1 MEKINASILV
11 VDDDEE
17 MLALCAGIAGDVAA
31 EVAAVSSSDAARE
44 AFRART
50 FDLLLT
56 DLNIDAQGD
65 GVDLTREI
73 HAVSPGTRVVMMTAA
88 PSLET
93 AIGGLKS
100 GASEYIIKPF
110 SVEHLSSVLRS
121 VLEKAAL
128 SAELEHEKAL
138 KKELED
144 AYAELK
150 ASERA
155 KDAFL
160 GRVNHELRTPL
171 AIAGAS
177 LELLGPQLAGG
188 QRDLWLRADKGLKW
202 LRLEIDELLLYSG
215 LLKNEL
221 KIVKA
226 PADLWKL
233 LNDTAASLKFLCD
246 EMQVAVGLQLE
257 GEPWPVTADAGLLRE
272 AFRQLLVNGVKFNRK
287 GGSVTALARYLP
299 DRAVFLFSDTGPGVP
314 DKDMPHLFDSF
325 FQAADY
331 LTREVGGIGLGLA
344 TVKRIVEAH
353 GGSVAAQRNT
363 AGGMVFSFTLPR
375 AAV

>member
-1 MEKINASILV
+1 MKASILV

-31 EVAAVSSSDAARE
+31 EVVAVASCGAARE
-44 AFRART
+44 AFRARP

-65 GVDLTREI
+65 GVALAAEVRS
-73 HAVSPGTRVVMMTAA
+73 VSPGTRVVMMTAA

-171 AIAGAS
+171 AIIAAA
-177 LELLGPQLAGG
+177 LELMGPKLGED
-188 QRDLWLRADKGLKW
+188 QRDMWLRADKGLKW

-221 KIVKA
+221 KVTKA

-233 LNDTAASLKFLCD
+233 LNDTSAGLKFLYD
-246 EMQVAVGLQLE
+246 EMDIKVALELE
-257 GEPWPVTADAGLLRE
+257 GEPYQLEADAGLLRE

-287 GGSVTALARYLP
+287 GGSVKVRARYAP
-299 DRAVFLFSDTGPGVP
+299 DRVAFIFSDTGPGVP
-314 DKDMPHLFDSF
+314 EKDMPHLFDSF

-344 TVKRIVEAH
+344 TVKRIVEGH
-353 GGSVAAQRNT
+353 GGTVAAQKNT
-363 AGGMVFSFTLPR
+363 GGGMVFSFSLPR

>member
-1 MEKINASILV
+1 MDKIRASILV

-17 MLALCAGIAGDVAA
+17 MLALCSGIAGEVAD
-31 EVAAVSSSDAARE
+31 EVAAVTSSDAARE

-56 DLNIDAQGD
+56 DLNINAQGD

-73 HAVSPGTRVVMMTAA
+73 LAVSPATRVVMMTAA

-110 SVEHLSSVLRS
+110 SVEHLAAVLRS

-128 SAELEHEKAL
+128 SSELEHEKAL

-150 ASERA
+150 ASERV

-171 AIAGAS
+171 AIACAS
-177 LELLGPQLAGG
+177 LELLGPQLAVE
-188 QRDLWLRADKGLKW
+188 QRELWQRADKGLKW

-215 LLKNEL
+215 LLKNEF
-221 KIVKA
+221 KISKA
-226 PADLWKL
+226 PVDLWKL
-233 LNDTAASLKFLCD
+233 LNDTAASVKFLSD
-246 EMQVAVGLQLE
+246 EMRVAVGLQLE
-257 GEPWPVTADAGLLRE
+257 GEPYPVTADAGLLRE

-287 GGSVTALARYLP
+287 GGSVTALARYTP
-299 DRAVFLFSDTGPGVP
+299 ERAVFLFSDTGPGVP